1 MQTNIKSKAHELS
14 TTPAAIGTFNGIKTA
29 YRLAEI
35 LVPVAMAA
43 YLIMKFDD
51 LVILTIAGGLIV
63 FAVVK
68 LVTMAWQAVTLQP
81 RKRK

>member
-1 MQTNIKSKAHELS
+1 MQNNIKSKAHELS
-14 TTPAAIGTFNGIKTA
+14 TTPAAIGAFNGIKTA

-35 LVPVAMAA
+35 LVPVAMAV

-68 LVTMAWQAVTLQP
+68 LVTIAWQAVTLQP

>member
-1 MQTNIKSKAHELS
+1 MQDNIKSRAHQLA

-51 LVILTIAGGLIV
+51 LVILTIAGGLII

-68 LVTMAWQAVTLQP
+68 LVTMAWQSVTLQP

>member
-1 MQTNIKSKAHELS
+1 MQSNIKSKAHELS
-14 TTPAAIGTFNGIKTA
+14 TTPAAIGAFNGINTA

-68 LVTMAWQAVTLQP
+68 LVTMAWQSVTLQP

>member
-1 MQTNIKSKAHELS
+1 MQNNIKARADKLA
-14 TTPAAIGTFNGIKTA
+14 TTPAAQGTFNVLKTV

-51 LVILTIAGGLIV
+51 IVILTIAGGLIV